1 MSKKKKNGAITL
13 KQFLHKKKN
22 PVYYD
27 LFEYH
32 QQQPQKV
39 KRIIKKFEKKLINGM
54 SYKEVALFLD
64 ELEKINY
71 TFEYGLDSEPYALR
85 HKSIPL
91 YQVYGFNDNA
101 IVDFPSDFFDL

>member
-1 MSKKKKNGAITL
+1 MSKKKKNRVITL
-13 KQFLHKKKN
+13 KEFLHKKKN

-32 QQQPQKV
+32 QQQPRKV

-54 SYKEVALFLD
+54 SYKEIALFLG

-71 TFEYGLDSEPYALR
+71 TFEYGLNGEPYALR
-85 HKSIPL
+85 HKSISL
-91 YQVYGFNDNA
+91 NHVYGF
-101 IVDFPSDFFDL
+101 SDCINVHDDYF

>member
-32 QQQPQKV
+32 QQQPKKV
-39 KRIIKKFEKKLINGM
+39 KKILQKFKKKLINGM
-54 SYKEVALFLD
+54 SYKDCSQLQI

-71 TFEYGLDSEPYALR
+71 TFEYGLNAEPYALR
-85 HKSIPL
+85 RVGINIE
-91 YQVYGFNDNA
+91 QMYGFEYDVYNFD
-101 IVDFPSDFFDL
+101 DF